1 MPLSVR
7 NTLTRI
13 GDADIQLLQLGR
25 TPIPGV
31 IRKIGDFLT
40 NRKFSETVLE
50 LGVSYFK
57 KTKACLDILS
67 PSLLKYDELWHNYLL
82 ITIANNVKDNT
93 ITEPVLNAPATEPQS
108 IFVLEKN
115 PRIQLHKAID
125 PDKLVRTYNI
135 PLNSVRLTMNS
146 LMTTTLN
153 QDPNFFIFDAA
164 NMNTCQ
170 SFVESML
177 NSNNL
182 TQNIVD
188 EATLLALKPQNTTAL
203 VAALGSYSKVS
214 KMITDGAGIVDK
226 LIHDYKIIW
235 APRNVIQTFTKCI
248 NIDSPEAS
256 IMPQDD

>member
-7 NTLTRI
+7 HTLARI

-31 IRKIGDFLT
+31 IRKIGDFLS
-40 NRKFSETVLE
+40 NNKFSETVLE

-67 PSLLKYDELWHNYLL
+67 ISVLKYDELWHNYLL
-82 ITIANNVKDNT
+82 ITIANNAEHNAIK
-93 ITEPVLNAPATEPQS
+93 EPVPNAPAPEPRS
-108 IFVLEKN
+108 VFVLEKN
-115 PRIQLHKAID
+115 PRIQLHLATD

-153 QDPNFFIFDAA
+153 QDSNFFTFDAA

-170 SFVESML
+170 SFVQNML

-214 KMITDGAGIVDK
+214 KIITDGAGIVDK
-226 LIHDYKIIW
+226 LIHDNKIIW
-235 APRNVIQTFTKCI
+235 APRNAILTLTKCY
-248 NIDSPEAS
+248 PH
-256 IMPQDD
+256 